1 MTMKSY
7 LVIGLGRFGQTLA
20 RQLCMLGAEVLAM
33 DVRNDLVQQVAEDV
47 THAVV
52 GDAQDKEVLRALG
65 VRNFDCAIIAIGSDL
80 AASVLT
86 AMNLKE
92 LGVPYIICKAHDETH
107 RRVLE
112 KLGVDRVIIPEQE
125 NAQRLARSLN
135 SHNVLDYIELSEDYG
150 ILEVPAPKSWV
161 GKTLKE
167 LNVRAKLG
175 VNIIAVENG
184 KVTNVSPSADYL
196 IQAGDIMVVL
206 GDNYSLEAV
215 QKL

>member
-1 MTMKSY
+1 MKSY
-7 LVIGLGRFGQTLA
+7 VVIGLGRFGMTLA
-20 RQLCMLGAEVLAM
+20 RQLCALGGQVLAI
-33 DVRNDLVQQVAEDV
+33 DIHSELVQQVANDV
-47 THAVV
+47 TQAVV

-65 VRNFDCAIIAIGSDL
+65 IRDFDCAIIAIGGNL

-86 AMNLKE
+86 TMNLKE

-125 NAQRLARSLN
+125 NAQRLARSLH
-135 SHNVLDYIELSEDYG
+135 SHNVLDYIELSEEYG
-150 ILEVPAPKSWV
+150 ILEVPTPKAWI
-161 GKTLKE
+161 GKSLKE

-175 VNIIAVENG
+175 VNIIAVESG
-184 KVTNVSPSADYL
+184 KTTNVSPSADYRV
-196 IQAGDIMVVL
+196 QAGDVLVVL
-206 GDNYSLEAV
+206 GENYALEAV